1 LRSVSTGR
9 IAVKIVDDRGIESLK
24 VLAIPSG
31 GDVDYVLTEHAQDVL
46 KKRQIPI
53 AWMEQALT
61 APEVTE
67 ADPVDADLEH
77 RLARIPEYRR
87 RTIP

>member
-1 LRSVSTGR
+1 M
-9 IAVKIVDDRGIESLK
+9 
-24 VLAIPSG
+24 
-31 GDVDYVLTEHAQDVL
+31 DYVLTEHARDAL
-46 KKRQIPI
+46 KKRQIHI

-77 RLARIPEYRR
+77 RLARIPEFGHRVLRVIVDAKRTPPHVVTVFFDRR

>member
-1 LRSVSTGR
+1 
-9 IAVKIVDDRGIESLK
+9 
-24 VLAIPSG
+24 
-31 GDVDYVLTEHAQDVL
+31 VDYVLTEHARDAL
-46 KKRQIPI
+46 KMRQIQI

-61 APEVTE
+61 TPEVTE

-77 RLARIPEYRR
+77 RLARIPEFGHRVLRVIVNGKRTPPLVVTAFFDRR

>member
-1 LRSVSTGR
+1 M
-9 IAVKIVDDRGIESLK
+9 
-24 VLAIPSG
+24 
-31 GDVDYVLTEHAQDVL
+31 DYVLTEHAQDVL

>member
-1 LRSVSTGR
+1 M
-9 IAVKIVDDRGIESLK
+9 
-24 VLAIPSG
+24 
-31 GDVDYVLTEHAQDVL
+31 DYFLTEHARDAL
-46 KKRQIPI
+46 KKRQIQI

-77 RLARIPEYRR
+77 RLARIPEFGHRVLR
-87 RTIP
+87 VIVNPKRTPPQVVTVFFDHRGTIP